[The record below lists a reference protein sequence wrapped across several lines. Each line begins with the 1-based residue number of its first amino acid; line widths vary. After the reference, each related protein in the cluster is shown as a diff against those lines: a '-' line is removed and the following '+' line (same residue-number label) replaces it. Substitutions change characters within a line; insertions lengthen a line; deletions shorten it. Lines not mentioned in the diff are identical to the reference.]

1 MSAAATMK
9 AAVFHGPGDVRVE
22 DIPVPENIGTDE
34 VLMKVDRTA
43 ICGTDLHPY
52 DGHMDLEEGV
62 VLGHE
67 FLGTVVEVGA
77 AITTVAVGDVATS
90 ACAVSCGNC
99 YFCRRHEPGR
109 CVGLRMFGMGM
120 ALGDL
125 QGAQTEYVV
134 VPYADRN
141 LRTIGSDVPEDL
153 LDDLLF
159 AGDIITTGYEA
170 VKKAMCAGDTV
181 AVVGAGPV
189 GLSAVMAALALG
201 ASQVIAIDTVQSR
214 LKFAAEIGAVAM
226 DAADAAD
233 GVLDL
238 TDWRGADVVIDA
250 AGHPDALRSC
260 SGIVRAGGT
269 VSIPSVYLQESVDLP
284 WGDFWLK
291 GVTFM
296 MGVTHFTNTMDEVMA
311 LIRAGKLNPSRMV
324 SHRMPLSEA
333 PAAYELFSSREAQK
347 IILDPAR

>member
-1 MSAAATMK
+1 MK
-9 AAVFHGPGDVRVE
+9 AAVFYGPGDVRVE
-22 DIPVPENIGTDE
+22 DIPLPQDIGPDE
-34 VLMKVDRTA
+34 VMMRVDRTA

-67 FLGTVVEVGA
+67 FLGTVVEVGS
-77 AITTVAVGDVATS
+77 AITAINVGDVATS

-99 YFCRRHEPGR
+99 YFCRRQEPGR
-109 CVGLRMFGMGM
+109 CAGLRMFGMGM

-141 LRTIGSDVPEDL
+141 LRTIPGDAPEAL

-170 VKKAMCAGDTV
+170 VKKAMRAGDTV

-189 GLSAVMAALALG
+189 GLCAVMAALALG
-201 ASQVIAIDTVQSR
+201 ASQVIAIDTVDSR
-214 LKFAAEIGAVAM
+214 LKFASEIGAIAI
-226 DAADAAD
+226 DAADASD

-260 SGIVRAGGT
+260 SSIVRSGGT

-284 WGDFWLK
+284 WGDLWLK

-296 MGVTHFTNTMDEVMA
+296 MGVTHFTNSMDEVMA

-324 SHRMPLSEA
+324 SHRLPLSEA
-333 PAAYELFSSREAQK
+333 PYAYELFSSRQAQK